1 MKSLL
6 PASLNGDNNEESILS
21 SYNSWLENH
30 PSALENFEKVMNIA
44 REKKIVVFLDYDG
57 TLSQIVDD
65 PDKAYMT
72 DAVST
77 LQINISDFVISK
89 YFLGHLYGKQL
100 RNILYYVYLIFIIG
114 SINFT
119 IQSNEI

>member
-1 MKSLL
+1 
-6 PASLNGDNNEESILS
+6 
-21 SYNSWLENH
+21 
-30 PSALENFEKVMNIA
+30 MNIA

>member
-1 MKSLL
+1 
-6 PASLNGDNNEESILS
+6 
-21 SYNSWLENH
+21 
-30 PSALENFEKVMNIA
+30 MNIA

-89 YFLGHLYGKQL
+89 YFLGQLYGKQL
-100 RNILYYVYLIFIIG
+100 RKILHYA
-114 SINFT
+114 
-119 IQSNEI
+119 